1 MTNFSEKLEELN
13 QRLENMV
20 KYQEYFYRETN
31 LLRQEI
37 NALKITAQRF
47 KAESEPKPDEKPPER
62 EYVPP
67 KQTAQPNP
75 EPQPA
80 YQQNTSSDYK
90 GPETSHAPQ
99 VKSNIEK
106 FIGENLISKIGIV
119 ITVLGVAIGAKYAI
133 DHNLISPLARILLG
147 YLFGIGLFVFAVR
160 LRSKY
165 LNFSAVLF
173 SGATAIMYFI
183 TFAAYSYYALIP
195 QIPAFALMF
204 FFTDVAVGAALKYNR
219 QVIAHIGLVGAY
231 AIPFLLGGDSGNFA
245 FLFGY
250 IAIINIGILAISIKK
265 YWKSLFY
272 SSFIFTWATYG
283 GWYLN
288 SYRGEEQFSLA
299 FLFLSIF
306 FLIFYASFLAYK
318 LISKENLAV
327 ENVSLL
333 LANSFVFYSFGY
345 SILNSTEGGGQLLGL
360 FTLFNGAIHL
370 SVGYIIR
377 KLGLAGRDVFDL
389 LMALFLI
396 FNTIAIPVQLEGNW
410 VTLLWTAQAAILF
423 YVGRTKNYP
432 LYEKFSY
439 PPMILASLSLINDWL
454 ILFDKQSRYDDS
466 AALIPIF
473 NVYFLTTI
481 LFAAG
486 FAFIHFL
493 NRDEKYKPAINES
506 LQKITFYAFPAI
518 SLVVLYNAFR
528 FEIGNYWHLQIVKTA
543 VQLSPDT
550 VSISGSS
557 FSVNNDLNLFNII
570 CQIDYTMLFLTIL
583 AFVNIKRIKNYAL
596 GFVNLGLSTLTLLG
610 FLTGG
615 LFILGELRQSY
626 LQQPNSNI
634 FHLPIRYLSLI
645 IVAWLIFSFYS
656 YIKQKF
662 ITENLPDK
670 QPEFA
675 FDFVFY
681 VSLLWLASSELINWL
696 DISGYSQSYKLGLS
710 ILWGLY
716 ALFLIILGIS
726 RHKKHLRIGA
736 FVLFGIT
743 LMKLFFY
750 DIAELDTISK
760 TIVFVSLG
768 ISLLIISFLYNKY
781 KNLIF
786 EESETENLNF
796 NENF

>member
-37 NALKITAQRF
+37 NALKITAQRL
-47 KAESEPKPDEKPPER
+47 KVESEPKPDVKPPER

-67 KQTAQPNP
+67 KQTAQPIP
-75 EPQPA
+75 EPQHA

-90 GPETSHAPQ
+90 APETSPAPQ

-147 YLFGIGLFVFAVR
+147 YLFGIGLFFFAVR
-160 LRSKY
+160 LKDKY

-272 SSFIFTWATYG
+272 SSFIFTWATFG

-288 SYRGEEQFSLA
+288 SYRGEEQFSLG

-318 LISKENLAV
+318 LISKEKLAV

-333 LANSFVFYSFGY
+333 LANSFVLYSFGY
-345 SILNSTEGGGQLLGL
+345 SILNSTEGARQFLGL

-396 FNTIAIPVQLEGNW
+396 FNTIAIPVELDGNW

-423 YVGRTKNYP
+423 WVGRAKNYP

-454 ILFDKQSRYDDS
+454 ILFDKQSRYD
-466 AALIPIF
+466 
-473 NVYFLTTI
+473 
-481 LFAAG
+481 
-486 FAFIHFL
+486 
-493 NRDEKYKPAINES
+493 
-506 LQKITFYAFPAI
+506 
-518 SLVVLYNAFR
+518 
-528 FEIGNYWHLQIVKTA
+528 
-543 VQLSPDT
+543 
-550 VSISGSS
+550 
-557 FSVNNDLNLFNII
+557 
-570 CQIDYTMLFLTIL
+570 
-583 AFVNIKRIKNYAL
+583 
-596 GFVNLGLSTLTLLG
+596 
-610 FLTGG
+610 
-615 LFILGELRQSY
+615 
-626 LQQPNSNI
+626 
-634 FHLPIRYLSLI
+634 
-645 IVAWLIFSFYS
+645 
-656 YIKQKF
+656 
-662 ITENLPDK
+662 
-670 QPEFA
+670 
-675 FDFVFY
+675 
-681 VSLLWLASSELINWL
+681 
-696 DISGYSQSYKLGLS
+696 
-710 ILWGLY
+710 
-716 ALFLIILGIS
+716 
-726 RHKKHLRIGA
+726 
-736 FVLFGIT
+736 
-743 LMKLFFY
+743 
-750 DIAELDTISK
+750 
-760 TIVFVSLG
+760 
-768 ISLLIISFLYNKY
+768 
-781 KNLIF
+781 
-786 EESETENLNF
+786 
-796 NENF
+796 